1 MNTEEDEFRRIERE
15 AKRRAAHE
23 LADTQVYTSGD
34 QEWMCDQVSAEL
46 RGLRDQ
52 VQQLKSDL
60 SEKVLN
66 WTDLEAFA
74 NLVAAAER
82 EACAELCD
90 DLDDALVDG
99 LADWQFGEAIRA
111 RGEQT

>member
-1 MNTEEDEFRRIERE
+1 MNSEEDEFRRIERE

-23 LADTQVYTSGD
+23 LADTQVYTIHYD

-74 NLVAAAER
+74 NLAVAAER
-82 EACAELCD
+82 EAIAK
-90 DLDDALVDG
+90 
-99 LADWQFGEAIRA
+99 LADASVNADQYPTLTMLAQAIRM
-111 RGEQT
+111 RGD

>member
-1 MNTEEDEFRRIERE
+1 MNSEEDEFKRIEAE

-23 LADTQVYTSGD
+23 LADTQVYTIHYD

-74 NLVAAAER
+74 NLAVAAER
-82 EACAELCD
+82 EACAAMFD
-90 DLDDALVDG
+90 DHNVWDEEV
-99 LADWQFGEAIRA
+99 GERIRA
-111 RGEQT
+111 RGTT